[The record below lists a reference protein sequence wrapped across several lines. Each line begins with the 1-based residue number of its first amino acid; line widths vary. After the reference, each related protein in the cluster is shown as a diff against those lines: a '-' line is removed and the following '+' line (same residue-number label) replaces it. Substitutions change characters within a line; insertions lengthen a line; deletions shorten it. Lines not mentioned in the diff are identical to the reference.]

1 MNQQD
6 FERQHAAY
14 WQATEALIT
23 GLSKDKGANPNSA
36 GEFPQHYRQVCQHL
50 ALARERQYTSH
61 LIEHLNQLMLRGH
74 QHLYGSRAGF
84 LSPILHFI
92 GAAFPALIR
101 REWRL
106 FWLAFLL
113 FYGPLAL
120 MGWAVYERPE
130 MSYTLMNAA
139 QVSQMEA
146 MYSPDAPHIGH
157 ERGAE
162 NDVYMFGVYIWNNI
176 RIGFQTFAG
185 GIFFGVGSIFFL
197 VFNGLY
203 IGAVAGHLTQ
213 VGYTST
219 FWFFRTHCD
228 CTVRHGGAK
237 AWICLTGAR
246 TANARRG
253 FARSRQNQYQNN
265 LRRDWHVG
273 HRGFHRSL
281 LVRFHLDQ
289 HPSEIQRRRRIVEL
303 SRCLFFV
310 CWTRPCRL
318 IASPSKCAHAIHGKP
333 WISACA
339 WR

>member
-6 FERQHAAY
+6 FERQHETY
-14 WQATEALIT
+14 WQATEALIDS
-23 GLSKDKGANPNSA
+23 LIKGKRSNVDMA
-36 GEFPQHYRQVCQHL
+36 GEFPQRYRQVCQHL
-50 ALARERQYTSH
+50 ALARGRQYTSH
-61 LIEHLNQLMLRGH
+61 LIERLNQLMLRGH

-120 MGWAVYERPE
+120 MGWVVYERPE
-130 MSYTLMNAA
+130 MSYTLMNVE

-146 MYSPDAPHIGH
+146 MYSPDAPHIGR

-185 GIFFGVGSIFFL
+185 GILFGVGSIFFL

-219 FWFFRTHCD
+219 FWPF
-228 CTVRHGGAK
+228 VSGHGSFE
-237 AWICLTGAR
+237 LTAIILSGMAGLKL
-246 TANARRG
+246 G
-253 FARSRQNQYQNN
+253 F
-265 LRRDWHVG
+265 
-273 HRGFHRSL
+273 SL
-281 LVRFHLDQ
+281 LA
-289 HPSEIQRRRRIVEL
+289 PGRRTRVEALREAAKISIKIVYGVIGMLVIAAFIEAFWSASTL
-303 SRCLFFV
+303 ISVQVKYSVAAVL
-310 CWTRPCRL
+310 WSL
-318 IASPSKCAHAIHGKP
+318 IAVYFLFVGRGHAD
-333 WISACA
+333 
-339 WR
+339 

>member
-23 GLSKDKGANPNSA
+23 GLSKDKGENPNSA

-146 MYSPDAPHIGH
+146 MYSPDAPHIGR

-185 GIFFGVGSIFFL
+185 GIFFGIGSIFFL

-213 VGYTST
+213 IGYTST
-219 FWFFRTHCD
+219 FWPF
-228 CTVRHGGAK
+228 VSGHGSFE
-237 AWICLTGAR
+237 LTAIVLSGMAGLKL
-246 TANARRG
+246 G
-253 FARSRQNQYQNN
+253 FALLAPGRRTRVEA
-265 LRRDWHVG
+265 LREAAKISIKIVYG
-273 HRGFHRSL
+273 VIGM
-281 LVRFHLDQ
+281 LV
-289 HPSEIQRRRRIVEL
+289 
-303 SRCLFFV
+303 
-310 CWTRPCRL
+310 
-318 IASPSKCAHAIHGKP
+318 IAAFIEAFWSASTL
-333 WISACA
+333 ISAQVKYSVA
-339 WR
+339 AVLWSLVAAYFLFVGRGHAD